1 MFAMWR
7 MFAKDKIIWDKV
19 FNNGLSKIYG
29 RQLYKI

>member
-19 FNNGLSKIYG
+19 FNNGPICWSLTLQKP
-29 RQLYKI
+29 K